1 MVNVGMLNE
10 NESIIQRRKDVCQI
24 LKRMKEE
31 NYYIANLDE
40 S

>member
-1 MVNVGMLNE
+1 MVNVGMLNQIE
-10 NESIIQRRKDVCQI
+10 TIIGSRKYVRQI
-24 LKRMKEE
+24 LKRMKEG